1 MDCQH
6 LLFWMYTVQVVVT
19 LRNKQFLWRTLGQM
33 VQELG
38 KAWVKL
44 FVSILAAHPS
54 PNRLPLESTAC
65 LEKALLRHY
74 RDLHE
79 IAPHLAN
86 HLASTEAALVFM
98 KLEPIVKVGNVEAV
112 ASAIKAK
119 LGGVIVEKMLE
130 STISKVVEGCERR
143 KKENLRRKNPTPKLE
158 GGTGIQNRGSTVVSS
173 LKKQTKLAGGK
184 QLISTSGNVKGL
196 KKLTII
202 KERVKTKI
210 VKDLKTKTK
219 SCMTNRAGRGTMPSL
234 EEMRRRLPP
243 GVTLSLSP
251 ASKPPGFKSR
261 SNSFKPRTPTPEFRA
276 PVASPRPL
284 MPRMVAASPG
294 VRWPGPCPRPVRGL
308 SPRTSGVRSSKT
320 PGVRMPGPKSHLL
333 RGPISTISRVPSPKT
348 PPAHSRIMPNSIST
362 RPTTPNLSITR
373 AAATMRVTNHIASSF
388 SIAKSDETTPRKMAA
403 PPRSHISSGLSV
415 TVSSPSL
422 VKTSKPSSPLTAA
435 ASILK
440 PALNLSQV
448 YPAVSLTK
456 STTPLPQIA
465 SSKIRAYTVRPVTP
479 LPSMTKPVSP
489 KTLVSKPPP
498 RKPCPRP
505 RGPQLV
511 VTTQIPNQP
520 APVLKPRNTTSSEP
534 KPGNLRLV
542 QPNIAG
548 LVRGSNLHPTRE
560 SLSMPP
566 VLQYSK
572 ASSRNR
578 QQVGTPVEFRVG
590 LRVPPQNAVPTA
602 GSAAKWNIS
611 VTSVKTLNNSKI
623 TKPGQPTPPLTS
635 PTATARSAH
644 HKPLHTSTPASVK
657 LEPME
662 LPQVW
667 AQAGL
672 VSNSVLSN
680 DLNLGRVFVKREV
693 LEEEAVLPAA
703 GCKRLKLESSDLVAE
718 QLLDYKDGSYLVK
731 WVGLPKEQSTW
742 EPADNLNCAQLVHQ
756 FHTSK

>member
-1 MDCQH
+1 
-6 LLFWMYTVQVVVT
+6 
-19 LRNKQFLWRTLGQM
+19 
-33 VQELG
+33 
-38 KAWVKL
+38 
-44 FVSILAAHPS
+44 
-54 PNRLPLESTAC
+54 
-65 LEKALLRHY
+65 
-74 RDLHE
+74 
-79 IAPHLAN
+79 
-86 HLASTEAALVFM
+86 
-98 KLEPIVKVGNVEAV
+98 
-112 ASAIKAK
+112 
-119 LGGVIVEKMLE
+119 
-130 STISKVVEGCERR
+130 
-143 KKENLRRKNPTPKLE
+143 
-158 GGTGIQNRGSTVVSS
+158 
-173 LKKQTKLAGGK
+173 
-184 QLISTSGNVKGL
+184 
-196 KKLTII
+196 
-202 KERVKTKI
+202 
-210 VKDLKTKTK
+210 
-219 SCMTNRAGRGTMPSL
+219 
-234 EEMRRRLPP
+234 
-243 GVTLSLSP
+243 
-251 ASKPPGFKSR
+251 
-261 SNSFKPRTPTPEFRA
+261 
-276 PVASPRPL
+276 
-284 MPRMVAASPG
+284 
-294 VRWPGPCPRPVRGL
+294 
-308 SPRTSGVRSSKT
+308 
-320 PGVRMPGPKSHLL
+320 MPGPKSHLL
-333 RGPISTISRVPSPKT
+333 RGPVSTLSRVPSPKT

-373 AAATMRVTNHIASSF
+373 AAATMRGTNHIASSF
-388 SIAKSDETTPRKMAA
+388 SIAKSDETTPRKIAA
-403 PPRSHISSGLSV
+403 PPRSLISSGLSV
-415 TVSSPSL
+415 TVSIPSL

-456 STTPLPQIA
+456 STKPLPQIA

-548 LVRGSNLHPTRE
+548 LLRGSNLHPTRG

-602 GSAAKWNIS
+602 GSAAKWNSS
-611 VTSVKTLNNSKI
+611 VTSVKM
-623 TKPGQPTPPLTS
+623 TKPGQPTPPLTA
-635 PTATARSAH
+635 PIATARSAH
-644 HKPLHTSTPASVK
+644 HKPLHTPTPASVK

-680 DLNLGRVFVKREV
+680 DLNLGRVFVKR
-693 LEEEAVLPAA
+693 
-703 GCKRLKLESSDLVAE
+703 LKLESSDLVAE
-718 QLLDYKDGSYLVK
+718 QLLDYKDESYLVK

-742 EPADNLNCAQLVHQ
+742 EPADKLNCAQLVHQ